1 MPDKARMIET
11 VFQRELFDPAWY
23 RDTYPDVG
31 MLGMEPD
38 YHYRT
43 YGHLMGRAPA
53 AEFADDPHRFGALL
67 LPPPVKGRELQRAH
81 EIARNGDHDLGIGY
95 ARLHVPK
102 ELDYTIDTLH
112 ANAALARND
121 RDGWLR
127 HLNSYIGH
135 FGAAPVRL
143 RDGEMLLDRFTTDG
157 LPIVTGGPLISVIM
171 PAWNAEKTVR
181 AAANSILAQTW
192 RNLELLIIDDASEDG
207 TWGVMQEIATSD
219 ERVKIWRNPINV
231 GPYVSKNI
239 VLSMAQGEWITGHDA
254 DDWAH
259 PQRLSRHHDD
269 SSQRDALASITCMLR
284 VDQSGYISKLGGIS
298 SFSMDGVARVASIS
312 CLFHGDTLR
321 KRIGFWDSVRF
332 GADSEMIARTQS
344 LIGDKFHALEA
355 ISMICLDAEDSLTN
369 HPLHGIHANNGKL
382 SNSRATYKDSWS
394 TWIKSRSS
402 RDVYLPL
409 VQKNRRYTAV
419 PEMIV
424 PLEHIKSSVALID
437 APTEERNFIVASKP
451 TGVDM
456 VHGENI
462 GLDQLSSF
470 LFKHVPALI
479 EPVEGARF
487 GERAR
492 EWAWRWGYWGR
503 AAGTL
508 YLMTRDVKYLTLLD
522 EMHDGL
528 LAVRDD
534 RLGLV
539 DDVRNRVMQSWGTVI
554 TGKYDRGLRACE
566 VESSGLMVL
575 PWANLL
581 FTDTKGLIPE
591 TIREKWTTTLLEV
604 ISAHADELIMHP
616 ASGGGYFMSPWFD
629 HKVEPLNH
637 SHLFGAACAYSY
649 GISGNTT
656 HRDLALSL
664 YRFFRYNWRHEKD
677 GLVSWAYNPTES
689 DKTLGPE
696 SSAYGER
703 NHKVLIGP
711 ELFYKASVS
720 IELPIAMFQVGILP
734 GDMEEI
740 QLISRSLRKSI
751 FQNNFKVN
759 YYISRNKR
767 HLCSEPEQ
775 GNMPVLRPHYM
786 CGLELLGDVD
796 LKMSQK
802 LASIVANRPDFF
814 PKGWLTGP
822 ASVMAGALRIS
833 RDYHLS
839 QLKSQS

>member
-43 YGHLMGRAPA
+43 YGHLMDRAPA

-81 EIARNGDHDLGIGY
+81 EIARDGDHDLGIGY

-157 LPIVTGGPLISVIM
+157 LPTVTGGPLISVIM

-207 TWGVMQEIATSD
+207 TWGVMQEIAASD
-219 ERVKIWRNPINV
+219 KRVKIWRNPINV

-259 PQRLSRHHDD
+259 PQRLSRHYDD

-298 SFSMDGVARVASIS
+298 SFSRDGVARVASIS

-344 LIGDKFHALEA
+344 LIGDKFHTVETV
-355 ISMICLDAEDSLTN
+355 SMICLDAESSLTN

-382 SNSRATYKDSWS
+382 SNSRATYKDSWT
-394 TWIKSRSS
+394 TWLSS
-402 RDVYLPL
+402 YADGDVYLPI
-409 VQKNRRYTAV
+409 VQDRRRYTAV
-419 PEMIV
+419 PEMVV
-424 PLEHIKSSVALID
+424 PLEHVKSCIHQS
-437 APTEERNFIVASKP
+437 API
-451 TGVDM
+451 
-456 VHGENI
+456 
-462 GLDQLSSF
+462 
-470 LFKHVPALI
+470 
-479 EPVEGARF
+479 
-487 GERAR
+487 
-492 EWAWRWGYWGR
+492 
-503 AAGTL
+503 
-508 YLMTRDVKYLTLLD
+508 
-522 EMHDGL
+522 
-528 LAVRDD
+528 
-534 RLGLV
+534 
-539 DDVRNRVMQSWGTVI
+539 
-554 TGKYDRGLRACE
+554 
-566 VESSGLMVL
+566 
-575 PWANLL
+575 
-581 FTDTKGLIPE
+581 
-591 TIREKWTTTLLEV
+591 
-604 ISAHADELIMHP
+604 
-616 ASGGGYFMSPWFD
+616 
-629 HKVEPLNH
+629 
-637 SHLFGAACAYSY
+637 
-649 GISGNTT
+649 
-656 HRDLALSL
+656 
-664 YRFFRYNWRHEKD
+664 
-677 GLVSWAYNPTES
+677 
-689 DKTLGPE
+689 
-696 SSAYGER
+696 
-703 NHKVLIGP
+703 
-711 ELFYKASVS
+711 
-720 IELPIAMFQVGILP
+720 
-734 GDMEEI
+734 
-740 QLISRSLRKSI
+740 RKSMI
-751 FQNNFKVN
+751 AQVKHN
-759 YYISRNKR
+759 
-767 HLCSEPEQ
+767 P
-775 GNMPVLRPHYM
+775 
-786 CGLELLGDVD
+786 D
-796 LKMSQK
+796 LYNLVK
-802 LASIVANRPDFF
+802 
-814 PKGWLTGP
+814 
-822 ASVMAGALRIS
+822 
-833 RDYHLS
+833 
-839 QLKSQS
+839 